1 MTDTPPPASATV
13 SATIGEIADLLAWA
27 RSLSAQGP
35 LADPEQRAAFLT
47 AKTQLLAR
55 ITGSTYPTAEDGER

>member
-1 MTDTPPPASATV
+1 MTDTPPPV

-35 LADPEQRAAFLT
+35 LVDPRQRAAFLT

-55 ITGSTYPTAEDGER
+55 ITGRTHSTAECGER